1 MFQHSWFFRG
11 IVKEIIDGRT
21 LTIWAD
27 LGFDT
32 WKIITVRFNRL
43 RVNQPLSMNTEIVKY
58 LLTELK
64 RKKIYLQTTK
74 SKGGNFFA
82 EIYINSDN
90 SLIETGMSLRD
101 LNKTL
106 AGKTAPSD
114 SSKIEGL
121 ININDL
127 LVKKGLAEYAFTNLP
142 VYNGSSRER
151 REIQQGPDFC
161 GRAGCENDS
170 SGGGPLT

>member
-32 WKIITVRFNRL
+32 WKIIPVRFNRL
-43 RVNQPLSMNTEIVKY
+43 RVNQPLNMDSEIVKY
-58 LLTELK
+58 LQAELK

-82 EIYINSDN
+82 EIYTNDSP
-90 SLIETGMSLRD
+90 IETGMSLRD

-106 AGKTAPSD
+106 AGKITPSD
-114 SSKIEGL
+114 SGKIEGL
-121 ININDL
+121 TNINDL

-142 VYNGSSRER
+142 VHNRSPRER
-151 REIQQGPDFC
+151 GEIQQGPDFC
-161 GRAGCENDS
+161 YRAEYKTDS
-170 SGGGPLT
+170 SGSGSIT